1 MREFLETQSKV
12 QRQKAEL
19 VKFEEMQLKEAGSF
33 H

>member
-19 VKFEEMQLKEAGSF
+19 VKFEGMPLKEAVSF